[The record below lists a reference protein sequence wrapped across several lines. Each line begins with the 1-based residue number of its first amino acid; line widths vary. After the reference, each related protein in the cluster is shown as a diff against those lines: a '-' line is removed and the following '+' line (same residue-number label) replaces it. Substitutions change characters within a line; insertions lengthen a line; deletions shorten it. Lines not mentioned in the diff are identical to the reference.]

1 MEDYDQSEKYCNP
14 NKEIRMKTSMKRS
27 DLCDFNDVY
36 IVVKGNITVNKKT
49 FTDDDFEASNN
60 TADNATTTNTANN
73 NALGEK
79 KLVFK
84 NNV

>member
-1 MEDYDQSEKYCNP
+1 
-14 NKEIRMKTSMKRS
+14 MKTSMKRS